1 MVELTQNEKKDFV
14 LMQLLHY
21 FITVENYSPM
31 VVKGAK
37 NEVWLEKMDA
47 PYRIIRI
54 NANHIHNDE
63 QLNTDLFVVKNI
75 VRQVRKK
82 TLSFSINTLNILLD
96 IGGNVNM
103 KSSNKIECISIDSE
117 KGLEH
122 SNINKLYPSLK
133 NNLIPEDDKLEF
145 IMNITN
151 NINKKNEQES
161 IKYNKLFGNKESS
174 ITNIIILINIA
185 LCILANYLLVEG
197 NMDLFTL
204 LANNRTLVQKGEI
217 YRLVTSAFLHQN
229 LFHLMFNMYAL
240 HVIGSQVESFVGKWK
255 YLTIY
260 FVSAITASLLSC
272 TINTTWSLGASG
284 AIFGLMGML
293 LYFGLFYRLYLDKA
307 LKTQIIPLIL
317 MNLGLGFVI
326 QGIDNAAHIG
336 GLIGG
341 FLITMALGLNENK
354 KTSDRIN
361 GVVCL
366 VILVCFLSYLLFFHN

>member
-1 MVELTQNEKKDFV
+1 MIELTQNEKKDFV

-75 VRQVRKK
+75 VKQVRKK
-82 TLSFSINTLNILLD
+82 TLSFSVNALNILID
-96 IGGNVNM
+96 INGNIEINNP
-103 KSSNKIECISIDSE
+103 SNIECITIDSE
-117 KGLEH
+117 KGLE
-122 SNINKLYPSLK
+122 SSSLYKMYPSLK
-133 NNLIPEDDKLEF
+133 NNLVPEDDKLEF
-145 IMNITN
+145 IMNVTN
-151 NINKKNEQES
+151 NINKKNEEES
-161 IKYNKLFGNKESS
+161 IKYNNLFGEKKTI
-174 ITNIIILINIA
+174 ITPALIFINVLI
-185 LCILANYLLVEG
+185 CFVANYFIATG
-197 NMDLFTL
+197 NIDLFTL
-204 LANNRTLVQKGEI
+204 LANNRDLVKEGEI
-217 YRLVTSAFLHQN
+217 YRLITSAFLHQN
-229 LFHLMFNMYAL
+229 LFHLLFNMYAL

-255 YLTIY
+255 YLLIY
-260 FVSAITASLLSC
+260 LVSAITASLLSC
-272 TINTTWSLGASG
+272 VINTGWSLGASG

-307 LKTQIIPLIL
+307 LKTQIVPLIL

-326 QGIDNAAHIG
+326 SGIDNAAHIG
-336 GLIGG
+336 GLFGG
-341 FLITMALGLNENK
+341 FLISMALGVSDNK

-361 GVVCL
+361 GTICL
-366 VILVCFLSYLLFFHN
+366 IILIGFLSYLLFLK